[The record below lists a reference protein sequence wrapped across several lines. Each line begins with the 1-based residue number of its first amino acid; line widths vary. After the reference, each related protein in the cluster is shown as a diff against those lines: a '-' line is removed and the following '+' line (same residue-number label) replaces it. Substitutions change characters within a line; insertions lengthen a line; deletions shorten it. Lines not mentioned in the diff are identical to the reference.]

1 MDQIYQKT
9 KEEKEDI
16 DCSEQCDQFVHDY
29 SHSKL
34 EKWQRELA
42 EEARE
47 NGEPYSYDLNILVA
61 YFQKSNKISELKI
74 GNEDFISRIIA
85 TQKQV
90 PADLLLIY
98 PQLVEAVE
106 QLQALACPDLCGDYP
121 ALERYIEEVL
131 IPVDPQ
137 TAENANFARFNIQ
150 RFRKK
155 LLDTEIPEEDI
166 LEFYI
171 HKKELFLEME
181 EIANQ
186 YGLYKKEY
194 DPCFAQLCD
203 VEIETLKQRICHRQP
218 VHSQI
223 TWKAGPSD

>member
-1 MDQIYQKT
+1 MLI
-9 KEEKEDI
+9 
-16 DCSEQCDQFVHDY
+16 
-29 SHSKL
+29 
-34 EKWQRELA
+34 
-42 EEARE
+42 
-47 NGEPYSYDLNILVA
+47 
-61 YFQKSNKISELKI
+61 
-74 GNEDFISRIIA
+74 
-85 TQKQV
+85 
-90 PADLLLIY
+90 IY

-166 LEFYI
+166 LEFYM

-186 YGLYKKEY
+186 YGLYKKKY

-223 TWKAGPSD
+223 TWKA